1 MKKNT
6 IFLLFVLVLFSSCI
20 KNIKDCRFLPGI
32 EPGIEK
38 KSESDEKSK
47 GNTEKIKDFIDS
59 SNVST
64 EFNCKF

>member
-1 MKKNT
+1 
-6 IFLLFVLVLFSSCI
+6 
-20 KNIKDCRFLPGI
+20 LPGI